1 MKQIEEVF
9 QLEISGQRI
18 PARVIRERRRSV
30 RASVGKDAVILRMPI
45 LTPLETQ
52 QKHIAWFKNWLEKKA
67 QKYPDILLRFET
79 KTYQDGDVLQV
90 GERQYVLIINH
101 FDKDSSS
108 GKLKNGEITLQLS
121 AQTNADVIPTL
132 LSRLIAK
139 DFLSEITK
147 RVHEL
152 NDQHFHQKFHKITLK
167 HNQSNWGSCSSKG
180 NINLSTR
187 LLFAPNEVR
196 DYVIIHELAHLI
208 EHNHSPRFWKLV
220 ANVMPDYQIQEKWLR
235 ENAHL
240 CRF

>member
-9 QLEISGQRI
+9 QLEIRGQQI

-45 LTPLETQ
+45 LTPLEAQ

-79 KTYQDGDVLQV
+79 RIYQDGDVLQV
-90 GERQYVLIINH
+90 GKRKYLLIINRLH
-101 FDKDSSS
+101 KDSSS

-121 AQTNADVIPTL
+121 TKATEDAIPTL

-139 DFLSEITK
+139 DFLSEITQ
-147 RVHEL
+147 RIHEL
-152 NDQHFHQKFHKITLK
+152 NNQHFRQKFHKITLK

-187 LLFAPNEVR
+187 LLFAPDEVR

-208 EHNHSPRFWKLV
+208 EHNHSSRFWKLV
-220 ANVMPDYQIQEKWLR
+220 ADAMPDYRVQEKWLR